1 MLMGINEE
9 FALSLL
15 DEGGERPPRG
25 RVVQLLGSRL
35 IAQVSQYLKPN
46 TCVRIDRDDALLL
59 GEVIGCWREGVAIF
73 VAVKL
78 IQMLTGLDQ
87 LARFRQGHW
96 EFPKWWILEVRKN
109 A

>member
-9 FALSLL
+9 FAFKVL
-15 DEGGERPPRG
+15 DGGGEHLPTG
-25 RVVQLLGSRL
+25 RVIQLLGSRL

-46 TCVRIDRDDALLL
+46 TCVRIDCEDALLL
-59 GEVIGCWREGVAIF
+59 GEVLGCWREGVAIF

-78 IQMLTGLDQ
+78 IQMLAGLDQ
-87 LARFRQGHW
+87 LATFRQGYW
-96 EFPKWWILEVRKN
+96 EFPKCWILEVRKN